1 MLKVVNYF
9 IQIMGT
15 STILV
20 WYFATLNNS
29 TKLQSQKQA
38 VIDKAYAVTKNIG
51 VDPQL
56 IPRSDSKHN

>member
-29 TKLQSQKQA
+29 TKLLSQKQA

-56 IPRSDSKHN
+56 IPQSDSKNN

>member
-51 VDPQL
+51 VGPQL